1 MAIQRQRPTEKRVT
15 DDLIDRVMAADVL
28 TNNFQFTVQIKNSRG
43 MNSTGSREIALCLS
57 QFFRER
63 KQFGDLDSNISRSD
77 SGKILPDRVDARL
90 AAKPAAARN
99 RSETLR
105 GVQPDSYA
113 PGKLDNHN
121 VVDAR
126 GDFCNLLAV
135 TNNRFGKQET
145 SGELIIVSRCAH
157 RGCHS
162 FVADSNFERL
172 FDRQL
177 VAQILECAVF
187 LSPDDLPRT
196 DAVAFFHVQ

>member
-28 TNNFQFTVQIKNSRG
+28 TNNFQFTVQVKNSRG

-77 SGKILPDRVDARL
+77 CGKILPDRVDARL

-105 GVQPDSYA
+105 GVQPDSYS

-126 GDFCNLLAV
+126 GDFCNLLVV

-145 SGELIIVSRCAH
+145 SGAGDSR
-157 RGCHS
+157 RS
-162 FVADSNFERL
+162 VFRFQRRL
-172 FDRQL
+172 Q
-177 VAQILECAVF
+177 
-187 LSPDDLPRT
+187 RT
-196 DAVAFFHVQ
+196 DHIFFAGSFR